1 MKNIYLIG
9 FMGSGKSSFGKK
21 LAAALQFHFID
32 LDKRIEKQTGKTIV
46 EIFDESGEDMFRK
59 IESQVLADLNAGHS
73 VIACGGGT
81 PCFFQNMDTIKKDG
95 ISIYLK
101 MSVKTLKDRLNR
113 SHKERPLLQNLS
125 KDRLDIEIPQML
137 DQRSYYYHQ
146 AEIIIDPLHLH
157 AKQLAEYLSEN
168 YSR

>member
-1 MKNIYLIG
+1 MNNIYLIG
-9 FMGSGKSSFGKK
+9 FMGSGKSTFGKK

-32 LDKRIEKQTGKTIV
+32 LDKKIEKQTGKTIL
-46 EIFDESGEDMFRK
+46 EIFDESSEDIFRK
-59 IESQVLADLNAGHS
+59 IESKVLNNLNTKNS

-95 ISIYLK
+95 ISVYLK
-101 MSVKTLKDRLNR
+101 MPVKTIKDRLNR
-113 SHKERPLLQNLS
+113 SHKKRPLLQNLS

-137 DQRSYYYHQ
+137 DYRSYYYHQ
-146 AEIIIDPLHLH
+146 ADIIIDSLHIQ
-157 AKQLAEYLSEN
+157 AKQLAAYLSEN